1 MRPGFYGNF
10 RTSNRACYSFEVV
23 GLFHGTRK
31 AMMTQIS
38 IITARKTNG
47 IQSGESTHHHDHAIT
62 PQSLRVMN
70 TISRTVPA
78 DIPDV
83 FELLI

>member
-1 MRPGFYGNF
+1 
-10 RTSNRACYSFEVV
+10 
-23 GLFHGTRK
+23 
-31 AMMTQIS
+31 MMTQIS